1 MLIHQLLQF
10 DARWFAA
17 APMFIS
23 EGGHELSFVAG
34 LARTE
39 AISRLL
45 LAQGLMPGDRVAI
58 LGENLMEHI
67 LTLFGAAMAGMVA
80 VPLNSCLAPR
90 ELEYIL
96 VDAEARMLVVTD
108 RSSLETGVEL
118 TRRVAGLRVFS
129 GAPGVD
135 GVPHWEAA
143 QAAAPRSMSLGDTDR
158 FNPTDV
164 VLQLYTSGTTPFPRA
179 CS

>member
-1 MLIHQLLQF
+1 MTTV
-10 DARWFAA
+10 AA
-17 APMFIS
+17 ARPAQPALMAERGGQYPPDKAS
-23 EGGHELSFVAG
+23 EAASVTAVRENAHEEPTELMSAVLDRPNMLRAY
-34 LARTE
+34 AR
-39 AISRLL
+39 
-45 LAQGLMPGDRVAI
+45 V
-58 LGENLMEHI
+58 
-67 LTLFGAAMAGMVA
+67 
-80 VPLNSCLAPR
+80 
-90 ELEYIL
+90 
-96 VDAEARMLVVTD
+96 
-108 RSSLETGVEL
+108 
-118 TRRVAGLRVFS
+118 LRNK